1 VTERSERYSV
11 PKTFLLG
18 FGFFGIPVVW
28 ALYNAYVP
36 VFLKSTFGL
45 RSSVI
50 GFIMT
55 IDNILAIVL
64 LPLLGTM
71 SDPTCTRLGRR
82 RPYILVGSLLALLP
96 AAPAAAGS

>member
-18 FGFFGIPVVW
+18 FGFFGIPVIW

-71 SDPTCTRLGRR
+71 SDRTRLGRR